1 MRRQGVSS
9 AGIFATDRVTEL
21 RRAFD
26 RSFADAPPSD
36 VASLEDL
43 LEITV
48 SASSYALRIS
58 EVSGLFADRKITPL
72 PAAVPE
78 LLGITGFRGSILPVY
93 DLAAMLGY
101 PIATATTPR
110 WLAIA
115 AALPVGLAFEAF
127 ERHQRI
133 SRDAIVPQIRSE
145 SQMRHVREV
154 FKSRET
160 VRPIVSVASVLEAI
174 TSRARPGAAERER

>member
-1 MRRQGVSS
+1 MSS
-9 AGIFATDRVTEL
+9 AGIASTSRVEEL

-26 RSFADAPPSD
+26 CSFAEPPRSDA
-36 VASLEDL
+36 ASLEDL

-48 SASSYALRIS
+48 GGTPYALRIT
-58 EVSGLFADRKITPL
+58 EISGLFADRTITPL
-72 PAAVPE
+72 PTPVPE

-101 PIATATTPR
+101 PMAAAAKPR

-115 AALPVGLAFEAF
+115 AALPVGLAFDGF

-133 SRDAIVPQIRSE
+133 DRDAIVVQVRCDGDV
-145 SQMRHVREV
+145 RHVRDV
-154 FKSRET
+154 FQSRET

-174 TSRARPGAAERER
+174 SSRVGSGVRGRE

>member
-1 MRRQGVSS
+1 VNG
-9 AGIFATDRVTEL
+9 AGLFAIERATEL

-26 RSFADAPPSD
+26 RSFADAPRSD
-36 VASLEDL
+36 LASLEEM
-43 LEITV
+43 LEIKV
-48 SASSYALRIS
+48 SAASYALRIS

-72 PAAVPE
+72 PTAVPE
-78 LLGITGFRGSILPVY
+78 LLGITGFRSSILPVY

-101 PIATATTPR
+101 PISTATKPR

-115 AALPVGLAFEAF
+115 AALPVGLAFETF

-133 SRDAIVPQIRSE
+133 NRDAIMPQVRSD
-145 SQMRHVREV
+145 SQVRHVREV

-160 VRPIVSVASVLEAI
+160 VRPIVSVASILEAI
-174 TSRARPGAAERER
+174 TSRVRPGAAERQR

>member
-1 MRRQGVSS
+1 MSG
-9 AGIFATDRVTEL
+9 AGMAATGRVEEL

-26 RSFADAPPSD
+26 CSFAEAPRSD

-48 SASSYALRIS
+48 GGTPYAVRIT
-58 EVSGLFADRKITPL
+58 EISGLFADRKITPL
-72 PAAVPE
+72 PTTVPE
-78 LLGITGFRGSILPVY
+78 LLGITGFRGSVLPVY

-101 PIATATTPR
+101 PIAAAAKAR

-115 AALPVGLAFEAF
+115 AALPVGLAFERF

-133 SRDAIVPQIRSE
+133 GRHAIVAQVRGDG
-145 SQMRHVREV
+145 QVRHVRDV
-154 FKSRET
+154 FQSRET

-174 TSRARPGAAERER
+174 TSRVGPGRPGRE